1 MSMDISDFYQ
11 TFFDEA
17 DELLADMEQHL
28 LVLQPEAPDAEQLNA
43 IFRAAHSIKGGA
55 GTFGFSVL
63 QETTHLM
70 ENLLDEA
77 RRGEMQLNTDIINL
91 FLETKDIMQEQL
103 DAYKQSQEPD
113 AASFDYICQALR
125 QLALEA
131 KGETPSAVTRLSVVA
146 KSEPQD
152 EQSRNQLPRRIILSR
167 LKAGEVDL
175 LEEEL
180 GHLTTLTDVVKGVDS
195 LSAILPGDIAEDD
208 ITAVLCFVIE
218 ADQITFETVEVSPK
232 ISTPPVLKLAAEQAP
247 TGRVEREK
255 TTRSSESTSI
265 RVAVEKVDQLI
276 NLVGELVITQSML
289 AQRSSELDPVN
300 HGDLITSM
308 GQLQRNARDLQESVM
323 SIRMMPMEYVF
334 SRYPRL
340 VRDLAGKLGKQVE
353 LTLVGSSTELDKSL
367 IERIIDPLT
376 HLVRNSLDHGIELP
390 EKRLAA
396 GKNSVG
402 NLILSA
408 EHQGGNICIEVTDD
422 GAGLNR
428 ERILAKAASQ
438 GLTVSENMSDDEVAM
453 LIFAPGFSTAEQVTD
468 VSGRGV
474 GMDVVK
480 RNIQEMGG
488 HVEIQSKQGTGT
500 TIRILLP
507 LTLAILDGMSV
518 RVADEVFILPLNAVM
533 ESLQPREAINF
544 MVITK
549 GAGRIAEVGARF
561 VLDGMPGKQMAID
574 ADLNAGLIGE
584 DEAKKRRSEVTQE
597 ADFYGSMD
605 GASKFVRGDA
615 IAGILIMVIN
625 VVGGLLVGV
634 LQHGMSMG
642 HAAESYTLLTI
653 GDGLVA
659 QIPAL
664 VISTAAGVIVTRVS
678 TDQDVGEQM
687 VNQLFSNPSVMLL
700 SAAVLG
706 LLGLVPGMPNLVFL
720 LFTAGLLGLAWWI
733 RGREQKAPA
742 EPKPVKMAENNAVVE
757 ATWNDVQLEDSLG
770 MEVGYRLSPM
780 VDFQQDGELLG
791 RIRSIRK
798 KFAQEMGFLPPVVHI
813 RDNMD
818 LQPAR
823 YRILMKG
830 VEIGSG
836 DAYPGRWLAINP
848 GTAAGTLP
856 GEATVDPAF
865 GLNAIWIE
873 SALKEQAQIQGYTV
887 VEASTVVATHLNHLI
902 SQHAAELFGR
912 QEAQQLLDRVAQ
924 EMPKLTEDLVPGV
937 VTLTTLH
944 KVLQNLLDEKVP
956 IRDMRT
962 ILETLAEHAPIQS
975 DPHELTAVVRV
986 ALGRA
991 ITQQWFPGKDE
1002 VHVIGLD
1009 TPLERLLLQA
1019 LQGGGGL
1026 EPGLAD
1032 RLLAQTQEALSRQE
1046 MVGAPPVLLVN
1057 HALRPLLS
1065 RFLRRSLPQLVV
1077 LSNLELSDNRHI
1089 RMTATIGGK

>member
-131 KGETPSAVTRLSVVA
+131 KGEMPSAVTRLSVVA

-152 EQSRNQLPRRIILSR
+152 EQSRSQSPRRIILSR

-180 GHLTTLTDVVKGVDS
+180 GHLTTLTDVVKGADS

-533 ESLQPREAINF
+533 ESLQPREADLHPLAGGERVLEVRGEYLPIVELWKVFNVAGAKTEATQGIV
-544 MVITK
+544 VILQS
-549 GAGRIAEVGARF
+549 GGRRYALLV
-561 VLDGMPGKQMAID
+561 DQ
-574 ADLNAGLIGE
+574 LIGQHQVVVKNLE
-584 DEAKKRRSEVTQE
+584 SNYRKVP
-597 ADFYGSMD
+597 
-605 GASKFVRGDA
+605 
-615 IAGILIMVIN
+615 GI
-625 VVGGLLVGV
+625 
-634 LQHGMSMG
+634 S
-642 HAAESYTLLTI
+642 AATI
-653 GDGLVA
+653 LGDGSVA
-659 QIPAL
+659 LIVDVSAL
-664 VISTAAGVIVTRVS
+664 QAINREQRMANTAA
-678 TDQDVGEQM
+678 
-687 VNQLFSNPSVMLL
+687 
-700 SAAVLG
+700 
-706 LLGLVPGMPNLVFL
+706 
-720 LFTAGLLGLAWWI
+720 
-733 RGREQKAPA
+733 
-742 EPKPVKMAENNAVVE
+742 
-757 ATWNDVQLEDSLG
+757 
-770 MEVGYRLSPM
+770 
-780 VDFQQDGELLG
+780 
-791 RIRSIRK
+791 
-798 KFAQEMGFLPPVVHI
+798 
-813 RDNMD
+813 
-818 LQPAR
+818 
-823 YRILMKG
+823 
-830 VEIGSG
+830 
-836 DAYPGRWLAINP
+836 
-848 GTAAGTLP
+848 
-856 GEATVDPAF
+856 
-865 GLNAIWIE
+865 
-873 SALKEQAQIQGYTV
+873 
-887 VEASTVVATHLNHLI
+887 
-902 SQHAAELFGR
+902 
-912 QEAQQLLDRVAQ
+912 
-924 EMPKLTEDLVPGV
+924 
-937 VTLTTLH
+937 
-944 KVLQNLLDEKVP
+944 
-956 IRDMRT
+956 
-962 ILETLAEHAPIQS
+962 
-975 DPHELTAVVRV
+975 
-986 ALGRA
+986 
-991 ITQQWFPGKDE
+991 
-1002 VHVIGLD
+1002 
-1009 TPLERLLLQA
+1009 
-1019 LQGGGGL
+1019 
-1026 EPGLAD
+1026 
-1032 RLLAQTQEALSRQE
+1032 
-1046 MVGAPPVLLVN
+1046 
-1057 HALRPLLS
+1057 
-1065 RFLRRSLPQLVV
+1065 
-1077 LSNLELSDNRHI
+1077 
-1089 RMTATIGGK
+1089 

>member
-131 KGETPSAVTRLSVVA
+131 KDETPSAVTRLSVVA

-180 GHLTTLTDVVKGVDS
+180 GHLTTLTDVVKGADS
-195 LSAILPGDIAEDD
+195 LSAILTGDIAEDD

-218 ADQITFETVEVSPK
+218 ADQITFETVDVSPK

-533 ESLQPREAINF
+533 ESLQPREADLHPLAGGERVLEVRGEYLPIVELWKVFNVAGAKTEATQGIV
-544 MVITK
+544 VILQS
-549 GAGRIAEVGARF
+549 GGRRYALLV
-561 VLDGMPGKQMAID
+561 DQ
-574 ADLNAGLIGE
+574 LIGQHQVVVKNLE
-584 DEAKKRRSEVTQE
+584 SNYRKVP
-597 ADFYGSMD
+597 
-605 GASKFVRGDA
+605 
-615 IAGILIMVIN
+615 GI
-625 VVGGLLVGV
+625 
-634 LQHGMSMG
+634 S
-642 HAAESYTLLTI
+642 AATI
-653 GDGLVA
+653 LGDGSVA
-659 QIPAL
+659 LIVDVSAL
-664 VISTAAGVIVTRVS
+664 QAINREQRMANTAA
-678 TDQDVGEQM
+678 
-687 VNQLFSNPSVMLL
+687 
-700 SAAVLG
+700 
-706 LLGLVPGMPNLVFL
+706 
-720 LFTAGLLGLAWWI
+720 
-733 RGREQKAPA
+733 
-742 EPKPVKMAENNAVVE
+742 
-757 ATWNDVQLEDSLG
+757 
-770 MEVGYRLSPM
+770 
-780 VDFQQDGELLG
+780 
-791 RIRSIRK
+791 
-798 KFAQEMGFLPPVVHI
+798 
-813 RDNMD
+813 
-818 LQPAR
+818 
-823 YRILMKG
+823 
-830 VEIGSG
+830 
-836 DAYPGRWLAINP
+836 
-848 GTAAGTLP
+848 
-856 GEATVDPAF
+856 
-865 GLNAIWIE
+865 
-873 SALKEQAQIQGYTV
+873 
-887 VEASTVVATHLNHLI
+887 
-902 SQHAAELFGR
+902 
-912 QEAQQLLDRVAQ
+912 
-924 EMPKLTEDLVPGV
+924 
-937 VTLTTLH
+937 
-944 KVLQNLLDEKVP
+944 
-956 IRDMRT
+956 
-962 ILETLAEHAPIQS
+962 
-975 DPHELTAVVRV
+975 
-986 ALGRA
+986 
-991 ITQQWFPGKDE
+991 
-1002 VHVIGLD
+1002 
-1009 TPLERLLLQA
+1009 
-1019 LQGGGGL
+1019 
-1026 EPGLAD
+1026 
-1032 RLLAQTQEALSRQE
+1032 
-1046 MVGAPPVLLVN
+1046 
-1057 HALRPLLS
+1057 
-1065 RFLRRSLPQLVV
+1065 
-1077 LSNLELSDNRHI
+1077 
-1089 RMTATIGGK
+1089 